1 MDTKNLSIVVGVAAL
16 FAAAIGSTGASA
28 AVGPTDLVL
37 TKADS
42 ADPVVTGNS
51 LTYTITVQ
59 NTGANDA
66 SGVVVA
72 DTLPSEVD
80 YVSATSSLGT
90 CAQAGKTVTCTL
102 GQVNAGVT
110 ATATVV
116 ITAKKDG
123 TASNTATVTS
133 VDDTNGANN
142 ADTET
147 TVITKKAAGT
157 TGKGKAKGKGKGKKN
172 KASCAAP
179 SISGTPGNDTLTG
192 TAGADVIRG
201 FAGNDRIIGL
211 SGPDLICADFGN
223 DVVLAGG
230 GKDTVIGGAGNDGL
244 FGGVDG
250 DLLKGKSGRDRLRG
264 QLGNDGL
271 VGGKG
276 RDSCKGGAGN
286 NFIAPSCR
294 P

>member
-1 MDTKNLSIVVGVAAL
+1 MNTRNLSLAVAVLALLTGAVGA
-16 FAAAIGSTGASA
+16 TGASA

-42 ADPVVTGNS
+42 ADPVVSGGS
-51 LTYTITVQ
+51 LTYTITVR

-66 SGVVVA
+66 SGVVVT
-72 DTLPSEVD
+72 DTLPSELD
-80 YVSATSSLGT
+80 FVSATSSLGA
-90 CAQAGKTVTCTL
+90 CSQAGKTVTCNL

-110 ATATVV
+110 ATATIAV
-116 ITAKKDG
+116 TAKKDG
-123 TASNTATVTS
+123 TISNTATVAS
-133 VDDTNGANN
+133 ADDTNGANN
-142 ADTET
+142 TDTET
-147 TVITKKAAGT
+147 TVISKKV
-157 TGKGKAKGKGKGKKN
+157 TGNAKGKN

-179 SISGTPGNDTLTG
+179 SISGTPGNDVLTG
-192 TAGADVIRG
+192 TEGADVIRG
-201 FAGNDRIIGL
+201 FAGDDRIIGL
-211 SGPDLICADFGN
+211 GGPDLICADFGN

-244 FGGVDG
+244 FGGVDA

-264 QLGNDGL
+264 QRGNDGL

-276 RDSCKGGAGN
+276 RDSCKGGAGRD
-286 NFIAPSCR
+286 FIAPSCR